1 LIEFGR
7 YAASNRKRRG
17 LGKPETFNFL
27 GFTLICGQ
35 SRQGRF
41 LLKRKSRRDRMRV
54 KLQEIKEE
62 LRRRM
67 HRPVPEQGRWLNQV
81 VSGFFAYHAVPTNI
95 RALVAF
101 RYHVTLLWRRALRR
115 RSQKDACTRERI
127 AKMTNDWLPKPHILH
142 PWPNQRFA
150 VKHPR
155 QEPSARIGHARI

>member
-1 LIEFGR
+1 
-7 YAASNRKRRG
+7 
-17 LGKPETFNFL
+17 
-27 GFTLICGQ
+27 
-35 SRQGRF
+35 
-41 LLKRKSRRDRMRV
+41 MRV

-101 RYHVTLLWRRALRR
+101 RYHVTVLWRRALRR
-115 RSQKDACTRERI
+115 RSQKDACTWERI
-127 AKMTNDWLPKPHILH
+127 AKMANDWLPTPHILH